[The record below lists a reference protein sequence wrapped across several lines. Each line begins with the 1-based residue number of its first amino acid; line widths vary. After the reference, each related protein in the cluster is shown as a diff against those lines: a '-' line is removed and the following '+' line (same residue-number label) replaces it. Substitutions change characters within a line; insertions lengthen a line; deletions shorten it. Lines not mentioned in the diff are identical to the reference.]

1 MVITLCLDVGVRHQ
15 KDGQDDRDDV
25 PARKYKTKEKI
36 ILITATPRRCVGTH
50 VKAFATSP
58 IFSGA
63 YQAENATMAGI
74 WSKQTCRA

>member
-1 MVITLCLDVGVRHQ
+1 MVVTLCLDVGVRHQ

-25 PARKYKTKEKI
+25 PARKYKTKEEII
-36 ILITATPRRCVGTH
+36 ILISATPRGCVVTH

-74 WSKQTCRA
+74 